1 MEFTFVIQ
9 CHCGCETV
17 DTISIEA
24 RDMETAVKQ
33 LEREWERGERSVTIV
48 AAFKGNAEAAYYGT
62 SGA

>member
-9 CHCGCETV
+9 CHCGCDTV
-17 DTISIEA
+17 DTIIVKA

-48 AAFKGNAEAAYYGT
+48 AAFEGNAKVVYSAA
-62 SGA
+62 AA